1 MSFLLNH
8 IDRVVENLNNPNE
21 CSFRKKFEKNQ
32 FKNLSI
38 EYRNFHK
45 LLKQHLNKIT
55 TENKNS
61 KAAKMLIQCYQY
73 RLTQVIN
80 ALYAIN
86 HNCIH
91 YHLCNKQLLKPELS
105 FYIQYLVILQHSFP
119 KYFNHSA
126 NVPHILFLKTRK
138 QFLKLFNDRAI
149 SQIQH
154 TSTLKLYLIIRS
166 IFSEQVTEFS
176 FHTMKY
182 WNNFFQSFPSQAI
195 LNNDTKENYLFR
207 IIVKY
212 LIVQNLNHINIY
224 ENIIDHIKNKVNHN
238 EDFSSRINELSKIKK
253 DISQIVV
260 VKYKGYNQKG
270 DSLKDLLLNF
280 LIREISYYNQKY
292 LILNTDSHLI
302 KDSKIYYNNKIK
314 TSLSVDQMGCFLR
327 HMVDSGIILTQN
339 KKETIK
345 IIAEV
350 FTSKNNDIVSNKSLK
365 NKYFHNDESSLES
378 TKEVFLKLF
387 KSIQR

>member
-1 MSFLLNH
+1 MSYLLDH

-21 CSFRKKFEKNQ
+21 CSFRILFQ
-32 FKNLSI
+32 DHQIKNLSI
-38 EYRNFHK
+38 EFRELHK

-73 RLTQVIN
+73 RLTLVIN
-80 ALYAIN
+80 ALYATN
-86 HNCIH
+86 HDCIY
-91 YHLCNKQLLKPELS
+91 YHLCNKQLLKPELR
-105 FYIQYLVILQHSFP
+105 FHIKYLELLQHSFP

-126 NVPHILFLKTRK
+126 NVPHVLFLKTRK
-138 QFLKLFNDRAI
+138 QFLKLFNDKTI
-149 SQIQH
+149 SKTQH
-154 TSTLKLYLIIRS
+154 TLTLKLYQIIRN
-166 IFSEQVTEFS
+166 IFSEQVSEFS
-176 FHTMKY
+176 FNTMKY
-182 WNNFFQSFPSQAI
+182 WNNFFQSFPSQVI
-195 LNNDTKENYLFR
+195 LTNDAKEKYLFKT
-207 IIVKY
+207 IVKY
-212 LIVQNLNHINIY
+212 LIVQNFNHINIY
-224 ENIIDHIKNKVNHN
+224 ENIIDHIKDKVNDN
-238 EDFSSRINELSKIKK
+238 EDFSKRLTELSKIKK
-253 DISQIVV
+253 DIYQIVV
-260 VKYKGYNQKG
+260 VNHKGFNPEG
-270 DSLKDLLLNF
+270 DNLKDLLLNF

-292 LILNTDSHLI
+292 LILKTDYHHF
-302 KDSKIYYNNKIK
+302 KDSKTYNNNKIK

-365 NKYFHNDESSLES
+365 NKYFHNDEPSLES